1 MSTPDRKRSGELDR
15 LRAQAEEDFGTYGPQ
30 LADRLLTACQRLR
43 AAGEGEEALL
53 IAQEAVGIH
62 RALVDRYPSV
72 SVGTGPAHALLQ
84 LGLCL
89 AELGAAEEA
98 VDVLA
103 ECLAFTEVLPA
114 HLWPS
119 GLRLRC
125 NALECLALILG
136 SSGRTA
142 EAVDASH
149 QAITGY
155 RELFEEDPSVA
166 PELARG
172 LHNLA
177 TLLAAGSEREQ
188 ALIPLEESLAMYDQL
203 SVGGNTA
210 LAAERS
216 RAQQLHAVLAGGEG
230 EAGDVAGEALSA
242 YHLAAEADAYSAT
255 SGLAGIPAHVEIH
268 RVEPVDHVVQP
279 HREQR
284 SMDRNRIDL
293 TEAVQAVRDDLR
305 AATESFDGGDLQ
317 FDMGPIELE
326 FTVEL
331 ERDPRAR
338 SGVRTWVVTDAA
350 AGKASAPAR
359 HRLTLTLTPRQLAY
373 RSVDVADRM

>member
-1 MSTPDRKRSGELDR
+1 MSALDRKRSGEIDR
-15 LRAQAEEDFGTYGPQ
+15 LRVQAEGDFRAHGPQ
-30 LADRLLTACQRLR
+30 LAGRLLHACQRLR
-43 AAGEGEEALL
+43 ATGEGEEALL
-53 IAQEAVGIH
+53 LAQEAVGIH
-62 RALVDRYPSV
+62 RQLLDRYR
-72 SVGTGPAHALLQ
+72 SVGTGLAHALLQ

-89 AELGAAEEA
+89 AEVGASEEA
-98 VDVLA
+98 VDVLQ
-103 ECLAFTEVLPA
+103 ECIALTHTLPA
-114 HLWPS
+114 QLRPPAQ
-119 GLRLRC
+119 RLRC

-142 EAVDASH
+142 EAVAAS
-149 QAITGY
+149 QRAIRGY
-155 RELFEEDPSVA
+155 RALFEEDPSVA

-177 TLLAAGSEREQ
+177 TLLASRAEWEQ
-188 ALIPLEESLAMYDQL
+188 ALALLEESLTLYDRL
-203 SVGGNTA
+203 STTGNSA

-216 RAQQLHAVLAGGEG
+216 RAQQLQAVLAGGEQG
-230 EAGDVAGEALSA
+230 SGDVAGEALSA

-255 SGLAGIPAHVEIH
+255 SGLGSIPAHVEIH
-268 RVEPVDHVVQP
+268 RVEPVDDVAQP

-305 AATESFDGGDLQ
+305 AATRTFDGGDLQ
-317 FDMGPIELE
+317 FEMGPIELE

-338 SGVRTWVVTDAA
+338 SGVRTWVITDAGGTSSA
-350 AGKASAPAR
+350 ATAR
-359 HRLTLTLTPRQLAY
+359 HRLKLTLTPRELAY
-373 RSVDVADRM
+373 RSVDVTDRI

>member
-15 LRAQAEEDFGTYGPQ
+15 LRVLAEEDFPAYGPQ
-30 LADRLLTACQRLR
+30 LADRLLTVCQRLR
-43 AAGEGEEALL
+43 ASGEGDEALL
-53 IAQEAVGIH
+53 IAQEAVRIH
-62 RALVDRYPSV
+62 RALVDRSHSV
-72 SVGTGPAHALLQ
+72 PAGTGLAHALLQ

-98 VDVLA
+98 VDVLQ
-103 ECLAFTEVLPA
+103 ECIALSDVLPA
-114 HLWPS
+114 SHRSS

-136 SSGRTA
+136 SSGRAA
-142 EAVDASH
+142 EAVAASH

-155 RELFEEDPSVA
+155 RELCEEDPGVA

-177 TLLAAGSEREQ
+177 TLLASGAEWEQ
-188 ALIPLEESLAMYDQL
+188 ALVPLEESLAMYDEL
-203 SVGGNTA
+203 SAGGNTA

-230 EAGDVAGEALSA
+230 ETGDVAGEALSA

-268 RVEPVDHVVQP
+268 RVESVDHVVQP

-338 SGVRTWVVTDAA
+338 SGVRTWVVTDAGA
-350 AGKASAPAR
+350 AKVSAPAR

-373 RSVDVADRM
+373 RSIDVGDRM

>member
-30 LADRLLTACQRLR
+30 LADRLLTTCQQLR

-62 RALVDRYPSV
+62 RALVDRYHPV
-72 SVGTGPAHALLQ
+72 SVGTGLAHALLQ

-98 VDVLA
+98 VDVLQ
-103 ECLAFTEVLPA
+103 ECLAFTDVLAAHVRPPA
-114 HLWPS
+114 
-119 GLRLRC
+119 LRLRC

-136 SSGRTA
+136 SAGRTA
-142 EAVDASH
+142 EAVAASH

-155 RELFEEDPSVA
+155 RELFEEDPGVA

-177 TLLAAGSEREQ
+177 TLLAAGAEREQ
-188 ALIPLEESLAMYDQL
+188 ALIPLEESLVIYDQL
-203 SVGGNTA
+203 SIGGNTA

-216 RAQQLHAVLAGGEG
+216 RAQQLHAVLTGGEG
-230 EAGDVAGEALSA
+230 ETGDVAGEALSA

-255 SGLAGIPAHVEIH
+255 SGLAGIPAYVEIH
-268 RVEPVDHVVQP
+268 RVEPVDHVAQP

>member
-1 MSTPDRKRSGELDR
+1 MSALDRKRSGEIER
-15 LRAQAEEDFGTYGPQ
+15 LRGQAADDFRTYGPQ
-30 LADRLLTACQRLR
+30 LADRLLTACRRLR

-62 RALVDRYPSV
+62 RELLDRYRCA
-72 SVGTGPAHALLQ
+72 GTGLAHALLQ

-89 AELGAAEEA
+89 AEIGAADEA
-98 VDVLA
+98 TDVLQESIA
-103 ECLAFTEVLPA
+103 LTDGLPA
-114 HLWPS
+114 PLRPPAQ
-119 GLRLRC
+119 RLRS

-136 SSGRTA
+136 SLGRTA
-142 EAVDASH
+142 ESIALS
-149 QAITGY
+149 QLAIRGY
-155 RELFEEDPSVA
+155 REVFREDRRVA

-177 TLLAAGSEREQ
+177 TLLASGAAREE
-188 ALIPLEESLAMYDQL
+188 ALIPLAESLAIYDRL
-203 SVGGNTA
+203 SMEGNSA

-216 RAQQLHAVLAGGEG
+216 RAQQLHAVLAEG
-230 EAGDVAGEALSA
+230 EEQSGEVAGEALSA
-242 YHLAAEADAYSAT
+242 YHLAAEADAYSAS
-255 SGLAGIPAHVEIH
+255 SGLGSIPAHVEIH
-268 RVEPVDHVVQP
+268 RVEPVDHDAPP

-305 AATESFDGGDLQ
+305 AATGRFDGEELQ

-338 SGVRTWVVTDAA
+338 SGVRTWVITDTGGANAA
-350 AGKASAPAR
+350 SAR
-359 HRLTLTLTPRQLAY
+359 HRLKLTLTPRQLAY
-373 RSVDVADRM
+373 RAIDVTDRI

>member
-15 LRAQAEEDFGTYGPQ
+15 LRAQAEEDFRTYGPQ
-30 LADRLLTACQRLR
+30 LADRLLTACRRLR

-62 RALVDRYPSV
+62 RELLDRHHSA
-72 SVGTGPAHALLQ
+72 GTGLAHALLQ

-89 AELGAAEEA
+89 AEVGAAEEA
-98 VDVLA
+98 VDVLQ
-103 ECLAFTEVLPA
+103 ECLAFTDLLPA
-114 HLWPS
+114 HFRPS
-119 GLRLRC
+119 ALRLRC

-142 EAVDASH
+142 EAVAASH

-155 RELFEEDPSVA
+155 RELFEEDPSVG

-177 TLLAAGSEREQ
+177 TLLAAGAQWER
-188 ALIPLEESLAMYDQL
+188 ALVPLEESLAMYDQL

-268 RVEPVDHVVQP
+268 RVESVDHVAQP

-284 SMDRNRIDL
+284 SMDRNLIDL
-293 TEAVQAVRDDLR
+293 AEAVQAVRDDLR
-305 AATESFDGGDLQ
+305 AATASFDSGDLQ
-317 FDMGPIELE
+317 FEMGPIELE

-338 SGVRTWVVTDAA
+338 SGVRTWVVTDTGAGKVAA
-350 AGKASAPAR
+350 APTR
-359 HRLTLTLTPRQLAY
+359 HRLKLTLTPRQLGY
-373 RSVDVADRM
+373 RIVDTGDMV